1 MFIKT
6 EYSETLHTRKSK
18 LGQEHTYYRKKTTVV
33 LRCDGCQEVF
43 TRDKGS
49 MDPNRLNNNYYHVC
63 SNCDVKKFA
72 QKKGLESKSP
82 WDMPVSSLKNLGQL

>member
-6 EYSETLHTRKSK
+6 EYVKTQHVRKSK
-18 LGQEHTYYRKKTTVV
+18 LGQEHTYYRQKSMVV
-33 LRCDGCQEVF
+33 LRCDSCQVVF
-43 TRDKGS
+43 TRERGR

-63 SNCDVKKFA
+63 GNCDVKSFA

-82 WDMPVSSLKNLGQL
+82 WDIPVSSLKTLDQF